1 MTRDAVLRRK
11 LVDMDAVKDIAVIFQ
26 QEADAHCS
34 GVVTPFQVE
43 TLSEATSIIKRL
55 AAEAWGLPACVACGL
70 HHTLTLLLSST
81 DPSILP
87 LVLVCLIGF
96 AAHKE
101 HAGLITHTA
110 ALDLLCRIVH
120 QYDLLFK
127 RLAAD
132 LLALLARREEVIA
145 ELLAMNGLGRL
156 VGQLPSGDPALTQS
170 LLRVVCYLASDSA
183 ALTEIYQ
190 TGTIPV
196 LLSLIASALKD
207 WPSPGS
213 NPALTSSKVIDM
225 QLVCTALTRIAEDNE
240 LAYNIRQCNGI
251 TLLGKLLLLPGTSH
265 GPQTDSGDKASAE
278 MASLRAYAFRALRFL
293 FSMERNRKVF
303 KRLFPPDLFA
313 AFIDLGHYNASLGA
327 YSSLVMRLGAAAN
340 CEFCSLL
347 LPLLLPLHL
356 SPDLSDK
363 QRSALAAALDDV
375 SADREGAEVVRTV
388 RGGQY
393 ALIEMLG
400 KGGYGAVW
408 KARSSHNRRFAS
420 MAWAQFQGSGH
431 TLATKLVSCRSRGEQ
446 LVALKEIP
454 LSDVAVFGATDA
466 ERLAGLG
473 RMGKEV
479 EILSSLS
486 HPHIVQYYESF
497 VDGPYLYISME
508 LVE

>member
-1 MTRDAVLRRK
+1 
-11 LVDMDAVKDIAVIFQ
+11 
-26 QEADAHCS
+26 
-34 GVVTPFQVE
+34 
-43 TLSEATSIIKRL
+43 
-55 AAEAWGLPACVACGL
+55 
-70 HHTLTLLLSST
+70 
-81 DPSILP
+81 PSILP

-265 GPQTDSGDKASAE
+265 GPQTDS
-278 MASLRAYAFRALRFL
+278 
-293 FSMERNRKVF
+293 
-303 KRLFPPDLFA
+303 
-313 AFIDLGHYNASLGA
+313 
-327 YSSLVMRLGAAAN
+327 
-340 CEFCSLL
+340 
-347 LPLLLPLHL
+347 
-356 SPDLSDK
+356 
-363 QRSALAAALDDV
+363 
-375 SADREGAEVVRTV
+375 
-388 RGGQY
+388 
-393 ALIEMLG
+393 
-400 KGGYGAVW
+400 
-408 KARSSHNRRFAS
+408 
-420 MAWAQFQGSGH
+420 
-431 TLATKLVSCRSRGEQ
+431 
-446 LVALKEIP
+446 
-454 LSDVAVFGATDA
+454 
-466 ERLAGLG
+466 
-473 RMGKEV
+473 
-479 EILSSLS
+479 
-486 HPHIVQYYESF
+486 
-497 VDGPYLYISME
+497 
-508 LVE
+508 

>member
-1 MTRDAVLRRK
+1 
-11 LVDMDAVKDIAVIFQ
+11 
-26 QEADAHCS
+26 
-34 GVVTPFQVE
+34 
-43 TLSEATSIIKRL
+43 
-55 AAEAWGLPACVACGL
+55 
-70 HHTLTLLLSST
+70 
-81 DPSILP
+81 PSILP

-327 YSSLVMRLGAAAN
+327 YSSLVMRLG
-340 CEFCSLL
+340 
-347 LPLLLPLHL
+347 
-356 SPDLSDK
+356 DLSDK

-408 KARSSHNRRFAS
+408 KAR
-420 MAWAQFQGSGH
+420 
-431 TLATKLVSCRSRGEQ
+431 
-446 LVALKEIP
+446 
-454 LSDVAVFGATDA
+454 
-466 ERLAGLG
+466 
-473 RMGKEV
+473 
-479 EILSSLS
+479 
-486 HPHIVQYYESF
+486 
-497 VDGPYLYISME
+497 
-508 LVE
+508 